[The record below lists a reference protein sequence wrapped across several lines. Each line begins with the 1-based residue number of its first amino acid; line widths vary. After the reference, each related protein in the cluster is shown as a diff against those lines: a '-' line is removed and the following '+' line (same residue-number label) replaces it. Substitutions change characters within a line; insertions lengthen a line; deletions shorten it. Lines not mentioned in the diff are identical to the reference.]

1 MFAIPVAI
9 PIVVSILPAKVLT
22 LSSLFSFFASLIENK
37 VPKIET
43 AAQSSP
49 VYAAYASF
57 CDDVKGTLEKDK
69 FADMVVISSDILSS
83 DPSVLL
89 KTKILMTVIRGEV
102 LYENKTPAA
111 LNY

>member
-1 MFAIPVAI
+1 MYY
-9 PIVVSILPAKVLT
+9 
-22 LSSLFSFFASLIENK
+22 LSTGLSMDTASNRISNNSAQKISLLEALKSF
-37 VPKIET
+37 T
-43 AAQSSP
+43 